1 MAETLPAYQY
11 FKFKEDLG
19 HPEALLNEYY
29 QLYFT
34 PNIPCVSLDHLI
46 CGRLISVQRSVK
58 CDQSIVIPC
67 VIPVN
72 YKLIT
77 RTGAGAIHAH
87 CTAIHKVAANSCP
100 GYV

>member
-34 PNIPCVSLDHLI
+34 PN
-46 CGRLISVQRSVK
+46 RR
-58 CDQSIVIPC
+58 
-67 VIPVN
+67 
-72 YKLIT
+72 Y
-77 RTGAGAIHAH
+77 AIR
-87 CTAIHKVAANSCP
+87 P
-100 GYV
+100 DGGFLRG

>member
-34 PNIPCVSLDHLI
+34 PNLRVHFGYYCVHWHTL
-46 CGRLISVQRSVK
+46 
-58 CDQSIVIPC
+58 P
-67 VIPVN
+67 
-72 YKLIT
+72 
-77 RTGAGAIHAH
+77 
-87 CTAIHKVAANSCP
+87 
-100 GYV
+100 